1 MERPRLSISPS
12 SFSGTVH
19 SGAAVSLADLF
30 SPPICGPSIDIGTC
44 GADQVAFIA
53 AHEAGH
59 FLGLFHTT
67 EADGRYFD
75 PITDTL
81 KCPCTQCAS
90 STDKPNCPTGGTDA
104 NPVFLRA
111 TQCVSPGIGCGG
123 GSNLM
128 FWQLNAA
135 ASEGFLTAQQG
146 AVMRLNPVVH

>member
-1 MERPRLSISPS
+1 TVVGIDGTIPGPS

-30 SPPICGPSIDIGTC
+30 SPPICDPNINIGAC

-75 PITDTL
+75 PLTDSA

-90 STDKPNCPTGGTDA
+90 STDLPNCSTGGTADH
-104 NPVFLRA
+104 PVFLRA
-111 TQCVSPGIGCGG
+111 TQCVNAGAGCGG

-128 FWQLNAA
+128 
-135 ASEGFLTAQQG
+135 
-146 AVMRLNPVVH
+146 